1 MSEFDSMYA
10 PGGTG
15 SGVGSGVTYTAG
27 YRAFLEGFMEKHAI
41 RSVLD
46 VGCGDWQFSKLV
58 NWGERFYV
66 GQDEV
71 QMLVDRLNEDHSGL
85 LRRFVTEIPDSTF
98 DLCICKDVMIHL
110 PSAEVI
116 ALLGRLAHHRHLLI
130 VNDIPTSF
138 VQDLFATPNVDVAR
152 GYYRPLDIT
161 APPFNVKAEIVYRFP
176 QLNHETKVVYH
187 RGPA

>member
-1 MSEFDSMYA
+1 MYL

-46 VGCGDWQFSKLV
+46 VGCGDWQFSRLI
-58 NWGERFYV
+58 NWGDRLYV
-66 GQDEV
+66 GLDEV
-71 QMLVDRLNEDHSGL
+71 QSLIDWLNVGYGTSIRGY
-85 LRRFVTEIPDSTF
+85 FTTKIPSMTF
-98 DLCICKDVMIHL
+98 DLCIVKDVMIHL
-110 PSAEVI
+110 PNAEVI
-116 ALLGRLAHHRHLLI
+116 ALLGRLAHHKHLLI

-138 VQDLFATPNVDVAR
+138 VQDFFTTLNVDVAR
-152 GYYRPLDIT
+152 GHYRPLDIT
-161 APPFNVKAEIVYRFP
+161 HAPFNVKAEIVYRFP
-176 QLNHETKVVYH
+176 QLNHETKVVHH